1 MKANE
6 VLKILKIC
14 RQTLT
19 NYVKSGKIKV
29 TKLGNGY
36 YDYDDESV
44 YAFLNVTLE
53 RKNIIY
59 ARVSTYKQKVDLS
72 NQVSQLIDFC
82 NKNKIKYDKV
92 YQETASGIDFD
103 RKEFS
108 YIINDI
114 INKKINNI
122 YITHKDRLSRLSFLT
137 LENMFKQFGTNIIVI
152 NEIDNDNSLD
162 DDLYEELINIIHM
175 FSTKMYSK
183 RRANNIKKAL
193 NEINI

>member
-29 TKLGNGY
+29 TRIGNGY
-36 YDYDDESV
+36 YDYDEASI
-44 YAFLNVTLE
+44 YAFLNVIPD
-53 RKNIIY
+53 RVNIIY
-59 ARVSTYKQKVDLS
+59 ARVSTYKQKTDLS
-72 NQVSQLIDFC
+72 NQVSQLVNYC
-82 NKNKIKYDKV
+82 NTNNIKYDKV
-92 YQETASGIDFD
+92 YQEIASGINFD
-103 RKEFS
+103 RDEFTN
-108 YIINDI
+108 IINDVI
-114 INKKINNI
+114 SKKIANI

-152 NEIDNDNSLD
+152 NDTDNNKSLD
-162 DDLYEELINIIHM
+162 DDLFEELINIIHV

-183 RRANNIKKAL
+183 RRADNIRKSL
-193 NEINI
+193 NI